1 MCNKHYPYPI
11 YLQKNETIYN
21 SYSGV
26 CMLFFFPRFIYIYIY
41 IYIKFNCDDEP
52 CIVYIEKQFEE
63 KKMINI
69 GI

>member
-1 MCNKHYPYPI
+1 MKQSITHTLVYACFFFFLVLYI
-11 YLQKNETIYN
+11 YL
-21 SYSGV
+21 
-26 CMLFFFPRFIYIYIY
+26 Y